1 MVNTPEVIM
10 FIGHIN
16 DLLVGQANSIEV
28 LENNKILIND
38 NGVYKIGSNICP
50 HQNSKIISGTK
61 TELRCQYHGW
71 AWNMD
76 GSPKDSGSSTMC
88 NEQRLHMKQAYQYK
102 GLLFEKELDFSMFDD
117 LGFDNLRLD
126 EFRVDTV
133 NADPK
138 ISMDIFLDVDHIP
151 VVHNGVYDLLGIEGK
166 ANVKWNYADW
176 GSMQTVSDESG
187 NVIARW
193 IAIYP
198 YTMIEWQSGALFV
211 TRSFTDTKIAV
222 WKYYDITDSEENYK
236 LNMGMWENAF
246 SQDKAQA
253 ERMVRFPSA
262 NLEEAKLHYRNWL
275 KNNESSL

>member
-16 DLLVGQANSIEV
+16 DLLVGQAKSIEV

-117 LGFDNLRLD
+117 LGFVNLRLD

-138 ISMDIFLDVDHIP
+138 VSMDIFLDVDHIP

-176 GSMQTVSDESG
+176 GSMQTVSNESG
-187 NVIARW
+187 SVIARW

-222 WKYYDITDSEENYK
+222 WKYYDLTDSAEHYK
-236 LNMGMWENAF
+236 LNVGMWENAF

-253 ERMVRFPSA
+253 ERMFRFPSA

>member
-1 MVNTPEVIM
+1 M

-16 DLLVGQANSIEV
+16 DLLVGQAKSIEV

-117 LGFDNLRLD
+117 LGFVNLRLD

-138 ISMDIFLDVDHIP
+138 VSMDIFLDVDHIP

-176 GSMQTVSDESG
+176 GSMQTVSNESG

-222 WKYYDITDSEENYK
+222 WKYYDITDSAEHYK
-236 LNMGMWENAF
+236 LNVGMWENAF

-253 ERMVRFPSA
+253 ERMFRFPSA